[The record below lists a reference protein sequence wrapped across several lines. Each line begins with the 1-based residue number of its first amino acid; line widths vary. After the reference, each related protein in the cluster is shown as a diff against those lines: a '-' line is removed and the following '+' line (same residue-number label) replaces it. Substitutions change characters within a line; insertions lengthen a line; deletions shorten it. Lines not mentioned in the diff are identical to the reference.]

1 MVTVLIWAYLFG
13 FVMVVRWQ
21 RRKDEVKV
29 EVLLSDWGWSN
40 SDTKLMQDNHWGN
53 RDREK
58 KNKNGTNLRNHHL
71 ESVYKTV
78 GITT

>member
-1 MVTVLIWAYLFG
+1 
-13 FVMVVRWQ
+13 MVVRWQ

-40 SDTKLMQDNHWGN
+40 SDTKLMQENNWGN

-71 ESVYKTV
+71 ESIYKTV